1 MGRAFKDYGLI
12 LTDNGLTC
20 RQLNIYRR
28 VYGNNTKKL
37 LWIYLMVST
46 DTLRACLHEG
56 GRPQVGEVTTLAVVA
71 KKSPRLSAILQPWDL
86 GVRLLVRLQ

>member
-1 MGRAFKDYGLI
+1 MPTTEHLQESLWK
-12 LTDNGLTC
+12 
-20 RQLNIYRR
+20 QH
-28 VYGNNTKKL
+28 KKIAMAL
-37 LWIYLMVST
+37 KENST

>member
-1 MGRAFKDYGLI
+1 MALK
-12 LTDNGLTC
+12 
-20 RQLNIYRR
+20 
-28 VYGNNTKKL
+28 GN
-37 LWIYLMVST
+37 ST

-86 GVRLLVRLQ
+86 G

>member
-1 MGRAFKDYGLI
+1 MALKE
-12 LTDNGLTC
+12 N
-20 RQLNIYRR
+20 
-28 VYGNNTKKL
+28 
-37 LWIYLMVST
+37 ST

>member
-1 MGRAFKDYGLI
+1 MPTSEHLQESLWKQHKKITMALK
-12 LTDNGLTC
+12 
-20 RQLNIYRR
+20 
-28 VYGNNTKKL
+28 GN
-37 LWIYLMVST
+37 ST
-46 DTLRACLHEG
+46 DTLRACLHER